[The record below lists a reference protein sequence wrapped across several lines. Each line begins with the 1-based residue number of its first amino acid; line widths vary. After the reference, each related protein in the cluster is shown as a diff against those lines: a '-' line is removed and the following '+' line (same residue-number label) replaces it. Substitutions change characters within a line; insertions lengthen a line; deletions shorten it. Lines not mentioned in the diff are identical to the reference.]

1 MPANQRR
8 PNLQAL
14 ERMLQ
19 VAMTDSSGSDYQRAV
34 GNRLSHSFVLL
45 RRRQHGGGAH
55 RGASALKR
63 NIVRIHDSQTL
74 ETEVAHG
81 PSGGADVERIA
92 RVHQD
97 DAQMIEFSRSR
108 QAVSILRQPDA
119 DGSVTRTTL
128 LETDSR
134 EANSLHACC
143 RRVLELRRA
152 NVKNLSN
159 LCDYGESGRKRC
171 KLSVIEGLI
180 AGNPGRLAPVQEDG
194 FESSKDG
201 IMGQIVTPM
210 NAARLADPMNSV
222 RPMGKILVVE
232 DDPAVQKALKRLFES
247 EGYTVEIQANG
258 KSALESFQA
267 APPSVII
274 LDLRLPKLSGSD
286 LCKEV
291 KAQAPALPIVVL
303 SATSDVSDKVLLL
316 ELGADD
322 YVTKPFSPRELL
334 ARVRAAL
341 RHTSRTAPVN
351 LVSFDGISIDFK
363 KMEIL
368 RDGKVVVLT
377 AQEFKTLQFLVQN
390 ADRVIGRDEL
400 LNEVWGYQN
409 YPSTR
414 TVDNHILKL
423 RQKLERDPAS
433 PVHFRT
439 VHGMGYKFVR

>member
-1 MPANQRR
+1 
-8 PNLQAL
+8 
-14 ERMLQ
+14 
-19 VAMTDSSGSDYQRAV
+19 
-34 GNRLSHSFVLL
+34 
-45 RRRQHGGGAH
+45 
-55 RGASALKR
+55 
-63 NIVRIHDSQTL
+63 
-74 ETEVAHG
+74 
-81 PSGGADVERIA
+81 
-92 RVHQD
+92 
-97 DAQMIEFSRSR
+97 
-108 QAVSILRQPDA
+108 
-119 DGSVTRTTL
+119 
-128 LETDSR
+128 
-134 EANSLHACC
+134 
-143 RRVLELRRA
+143 
-152 NVKNLSN
+152 
-159 LCDYGESGRKRC
+159 
-171 KLSVIEGLI
+171 
-180 AGNPGRLAPVQEDG
+180 
-194 FESSKDG
+194 
-201 IMGQIVTPM
+201 MGQIATPM
-210 NAARLADPMNSV
+210 STARSADAMNSV

-267 APPSVII
+267 APPAVII

-291 KAQAPALPIVVL
+291 KAQAPTLPIVVL

-341 RHTSRTAPVN
+341 RHTSRTPAAN

-368 RDGKVVVLT
+368 REGKVVVLT